1 MTWLS
6 EAARGIL
13 RSPSRA
19 AAALVAFVLLVDL
32 PGTISSLAAATPGE
46 LGILAVIAPVTYLL
60 GLYFI
65 VRLWRRP
72 TRTIVMVFLI
82 VWLLPLIATT
92 MGGGLD
98 SGTIIPVALNLA
110 AAVLAAVAW
119 NEPRVVA
126 DAQRSR
132 R

>member
-6 EAARGIL
+6 EAAREIL
-13 RSPSRA
+13 RSPSKA
-19 AAALVAFVLLVDL
+19 AAALVGFILVIDL
-32 PGTISSLAAATPGE
+32 PVTISTLAQATPGE
-46 LGILAVIAPVTYLL
+46 LGFLAVIAPVTYLL
-60 GLYFI
+60 GIYFI

-98 SGTIIPVALNLA
+98 SGTIVPVALDLA

>member
-6 EAARGIL
+6 EAAREIL
-13 RSPSRA
+13 RSPSKA
-19 AAALVAFVLLVDL
+19 AAALIAFILVIDL
-32 PGTISSLAAATPGE
+32 PATISTLAQATPGE

-65 VRLWRRP
+65 ARLWRRP
-72 TRTIVMVFLI
+72 TRTIVLVFLV

-98 SGTIIPVALNLA
+98 SGTIVPVALNLA
-110 AAVLAAVAW
+110 AAVLAAMAW

-126 DAQRSR
+126 DAQRPQR
-132 R
+132 